1 MKVAINQRP
10 YEGPWG
16 GGNRFVKSLTE
27 GLVSAGHH
35 VVYDLSRPVDI
46 ILIFET
52 RVRSPNVCFG
62 AGAVLRYLLRF
73 PDTLVVQRINECDER
88 KGGEKFITDRLLR
101 ANYAA
106 DLTVFVGSWLMDLP
120 AWKNHDRS
128 RCHVILNGADTEVF
142 NAAGGA
148 TWNSVEPMKLVTHH
162 WGAHPYK
169 GFDVYCKIDALL
181 DDPSFAQDFSMSY
194 IGNLAKGVTFKN
206 IRHIKPLDGLA
217 LAAAL
222 KEHHTY
228 LTGSINEPG
237 GNHQNEGACCG
248 LPLVYRDS
256 GCLPEYCTGFGI
268 AYKGPDDVREALLK
282 MRQDYALYRGKIKD
296 YPHSAVRTVAHWIT
310 YFEESLL
317 RRSDIVRA
325 RRLWRSPLTFMLNQI
340 PW

>member
-1 MKVAINQRP
+1 MKIAINQRP
-10 YEGPWG
+10 YDGPWG

-27 GLVSAGHH
+27 GLKGAGHD
-35 VVYDLSRPVDI
+35 VVFDLTQPVDI

-52 RVRSPNVCFG
+52 RVRSPNVSFG
-62 AGAVLRYLLRF
+62 AGATLRYLSRY
-73 PDTLVVQRINECDER
+73 PNTLVVQRINECDER

-120 AWKNHDRS
+120 AWKDHDRT
-128 RCHVILNGADTEVF
+128 RCHVILNGADIDVF
-142 NAAGGA
+142 NAQGGS
-148 TWNSVEPMKLVTHH
+148 TWTGTEPMALVTHH

-169 GFDVYCKIDALL
+169 GFDVYCHIDALL
-181 DDPSFAQDFSMSY
+181 DDPIFSRDFSMSY

-206 IRHIKPLDGLA
+206 IRHVKPLDGLA

-222 KEHHTY
+222 KEHHVY

-248 LPLVYRDS
+248 LPLVYRRS

-268 AYKGPDDVREALLK
+268 DYAGPSDVCDALLK
-282 MRQDYALYRGKIKD
+282 MRLDYGSYRAKVKD
-296 YPHSAVRTVAHWIT
+296 YPHQATRTVAHWIAF
-310 YFEESLL
+310 FEESLL
-317 RRSDIVRA
+317 RRAEIVQA
-325 RRLWRSPLTFMLNQI
+325 RRLWRDPVKFMLNQI